1 LGFEFRDTTE
11 RVVLNL
17 NRANLSLE
25 PINTAINDAIER
37 VAATTAELPRPYLG
51 ASILGHECARRIQFD
66 WWIQPELPARTRE
79 IFDRG
84 HYFEERARRHLIAAG
99 FRFAPPEALA
109 FSAVGGALRG
119 HADGI
124 IIHGP
129 DLLGAYVIYPLI
141 WECKCLKATS
151 YREIERDGL
160 EKKHSNYLAQVALY
174 QAYLNITN
182 PALFTVTNADTCEW
196 LHFFVPFDAERAQM
210 WSDRAANI
218 IAATRASELLP
229 RGFSDPEK
237 FPCKQCPHKERCWR

>member
-1 LGFEFRDTTE
+1 
-11 RVVLNL
+11 VLNL

-25 PINTAINDAIER
+25 PINGAINDAIER
-37 VAATTAELPRPYLG
+37 AVATVAELPRPYLG
-51 ASILGHECARRIQFD
+51 ASIIGHGCARRIQYD
-66 WWIQPELPARTRE
+66 WWCKPELAARTRE

-84 HYFEERARRHLIAAG
+84 HYFEERTRRHLMAAG
-99 FRFAPPEALA
+99 FKFAPPEALA
-109 FSAVGGALRG
+109 FTAVDGALRG
-119 HADGI
+119 HPDGI

-129 DLLGAYVIYPLI
+129 DLLGAYITYPLI

-196 LHFFVPFDAERAQM
+196 LHFLVPFDAERAQM

-218 IAATRASELLP
+218 IAATRAGELLP
-229 RGFSDPEK
+229 RGFDDPEK
-237 FPCKQCPHKERCWR
+237 WPCKQCQHVKRCWGLP